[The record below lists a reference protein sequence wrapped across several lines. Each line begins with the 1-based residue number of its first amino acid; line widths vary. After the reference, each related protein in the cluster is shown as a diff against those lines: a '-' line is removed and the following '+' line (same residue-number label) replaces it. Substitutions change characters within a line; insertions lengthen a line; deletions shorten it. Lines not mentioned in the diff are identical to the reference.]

1 MDKFKALI
9 REPAL
14 LIDAFESAVV
24 FFIAMGL
31 FSLSGDQQ
39 TNTVA
44 LFIAVLAVAKG
55 FFTQPFP
62 VTVVTD
68 LGRAAVVWS
77 VSLGLLNWTADQV
90 TIAATFLGTLM
101 TLVQRAQVTPRF
113 DPVIASGGAGAGPVA
128 NVAKGEEGATS
139 AGVAIFVAGV
149 VLVVLAMLA
158 LLLIVLGDPFV
169 SLPVAIIVLVLGAV
183 LVFVSRR
190 PTF

>member
-1 MDKFKALI
+1 MDKFKSLI

-55 FFTQPFP
+55 FLTQPFP
-62 VTVVTD
+62 VTVITD

-77 VSLGLLNWTADQV
+77 VSLGFLNWTADQV

-101 TLVQRAQVTPRF
+101 TLIQRAQITPRY
-113 DPVIASGGAGAGPVA
+113 DPVIAAGGAGSGPVA
-128 NVAKGEEGATS
+128 NVAKGERGAATAS
-139 AGVAIFVAGV
+139 GAFFVAGV
-149 VLVVLAMLA
+149 VLVVLAVLA
-158 LLLIVLGDPFV
+158 LVLIVVGDPFV
-169 SLPVAIIVLVLGAV
+169 SLPVAIIVLVVGAA
-183 LVFVSRR
+183 LVYISRSR
-190 PTF
+190 PF

>member
-31 FSLSGDQQ
+31 FALSGDQQ

-55 FFTQPFP
+55 FLTRPFP
-62 VTVVTD
+62 VTVITD

-77 VSLGLLNWTADQV
+77 VSLGYLDWTADQV

-101 TLVQRAQVTPRF
+101 TLVQRAQITPRY
-113 DPVIASGGAGAGPVA
+113 DTVSAYGGAGAGPVA
-128 NVAKGEEGATS
+128 DLAKDEQGATNAGS
-139 AGVAIFVAGV
+139 ALFVAGV
-149 VLVVLAMLA
+149 VLVVLAVLA
-158 LLLIVLGDPFV
+158 LLLIVLGDAFV

-190 PTF
+190 PL

>member
-24 FFIAMGL
+24 FAIAMGL

-55 FFTQPFP
+55 FLTQPFP
-62 VTVVTD
+62 VTVITD

-77 VSLGLLNWTADQV
+77 VSLGFLDWTADQV
-90 TIAATFLGTLM
+90 TICVTFLGTLM
-101 TLVQRAQVTPRF
+101 TLIQRSQISPRYDTVTAPT
-113 DPVIASGGAGAGPVA
+113 GAGSGPVTSPD
-128 NVAKGEEGATS
+128 KGERGAVRS
-139 AGVAIFVAGV
+139 DGALFIVGV
-149 VLVVLAMLA
+149 VLAVIGLLA
-158 LLLIVLGDPFV
+158 LLLVALGNPFLPLVWSIILLVVGLLAIVF
-169 SLPVAIIVLVLGAV
+169 
-183 LVFVSRR
+183 SRR
-190 PTF
+190 STL